1 MIFTFTLNIYLFR
14 LEYIQKTIFLYLF
27 LLIGGGSEF
36 KCA

>member
-27 LLIGGGSEF
+27 LLTGGSEF
-36 KCA
+36 TFA